1 METTHRP
8 LLLSWRAAVVVA
20 GALVY
25 SWAASAWRPFTYP
38 EEFAVAIPIAVGA
51 IAVLRVPRR
60 AEDSAPRETRRGIWV
75 WRLLL
80 VAFLLWELFSYR
92 MSPRVD
98 YPTISSMADT
108 VMSTHPGR
116 FAMFAVW
123 LAAGYGLF
131 RA

>member
-1 METTHRP
+1 M
-8 LLLSWRAAVVVA
+8 SWRVAVVVA

-25 SWAASAWRPFTYP
+25 SWVASAWHPFTHP
-38 EEFAVAIPIAVGA
+38 EEFAVAIPIVVGA
-51 IAVLRVPRR
+51 IAVLRLSRR
-60 AEDSAPRETRRGIWV
+60 GDEPAQDETRRGIWV

-80 VAFLLWELFSYR
+80 AAFLLWELFSYR

-98 YPTISSMADT
+98 YPTVSSIADT
-108 VMSTHPGR
+108 IMSTHPGR
-116 FAMFAVW
+116 FAMFAAW